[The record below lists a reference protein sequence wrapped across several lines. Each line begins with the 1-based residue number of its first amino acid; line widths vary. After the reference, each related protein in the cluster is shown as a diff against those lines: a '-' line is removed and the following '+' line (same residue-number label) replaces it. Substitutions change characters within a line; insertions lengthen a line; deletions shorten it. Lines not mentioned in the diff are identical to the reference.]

1 MWSWAARREARCLPT
16 MVMGEKF
23 LLGVAGRFLGTGE
36 TNIQLSGPL
45 CCYCVN
51 PLQGLAN

>member
-36 TNIQLSGPL
+36 TNIQLSGPV